1 MTQRTETTITTL
13 EQQGPDGRY
22 IARIEGSVVD
32 VTAETIET
40 YATIRLPLSALAG
53 FRAFLDVVAEDPVA
67 IVAESEPTSKEE

>member
-32 VTAETIET
+32 VTA
-40 YATIRLPLSALAG
+40 
-53 FRAFLDVVAEDPVA
+53 
-67 IVAESEPTSKEE
+67 